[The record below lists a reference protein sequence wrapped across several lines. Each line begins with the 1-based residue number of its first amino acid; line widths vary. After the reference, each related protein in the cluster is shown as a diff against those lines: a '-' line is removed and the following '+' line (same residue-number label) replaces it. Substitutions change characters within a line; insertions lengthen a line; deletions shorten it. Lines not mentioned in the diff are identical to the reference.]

1 MSEKIAPFHLAI
13 LIYMIQSGVTLY
25 KLPRMLAVNFGTNGW
40 LMIVIV
46 SFIVLV
52 NLLLISFVIR
62 FRIGENVFEIM
73 EGLIPAKVMAP
84 FYLLLAITWSLL
96 AVLVSKDFISINQ
109 VLSLQNTNSSMLIV
123 ILMILTFYLGVK
135 DIYTISK
142 ATNIFFLLTIWM
154 SLLMIYHVPY
164 TSFLRLTPFI
174 FKEGKN
180 AAEGIIQVYTAFL
193 GFELVLFLFPYIDQ
207 SKPKWFRS
215 VYFGHMITTAVYT
228 LTCFVSYLYF
238 SLDQLKITSY
248 PVLNLIAYVEIELI
262 ERIESFV
269 FTLFLM
275 KILVTVVLYIWASCL
290 LLERVIP
297 KLSRKQSV
305 AFLIIS
311 GLLLS
316 LKINVMAD
324 VENWL
329 LILGFVAVGFAVG
342 LPIILLIVIGIR
354 TYRGDHRA

>member
-40 LMIVIV
+40 IMVLIV
-46 SFIVLV
+46 SFIVII
-52 NLLLISFVIR
+52 NILLISLVIR

-73 EGLIPAKVMAP
+73 EGLISVKVMLP
-84 FYLLLAITWSLL
+84 FYMLLAVTWSLL
-96 AVLVSKDFISINQ
+96 AILVSKDFILITQ

-123 ILMILTFYLGVK
+123 ILMVLTFYLGMK
-135 DIYTISK
+135 DVYTISK
-142 ATNIFFLLTIWM
+142 ATNIFFILTIWM
-154 SLLMIYHVPY
+154 TLLMIYHIPH

-180 AAEGIIQVYTAFL
+180 AVEGIIQVYTGFL
-193 GFELVLFLFPYIDQ
+193 GFELVLFLFPYVDQ
-207 SKPKWFRS
+207 SKPKWFHS
-215 VYFGHMITTAVYT
+215 VYYGHLITTIVYAS
-228 LTCFVSYLYF
+228 TCFMSYLYF

-269 FTLFLM
+269 FNLFLM
-275 KILVTVVLYIWASCL
+275 KILVTLVLYIWASCL
-290 LLERVIP
+290 LLERAIP
-297 KLSRKQSV
+297 KLSRKQSLV
-305 AFLIIS
+305 ILIVT
-311 GLLLS
+311 GMLLS
-316 LKINVMAD
+316 LKVNVMAD
-324 VENWL
+324 VGNWL
-329 LILGFVAVGFAVG
+329 LIVGFVAAGLAVG